1 MKKNLLKIPDII
13 KDKVA
18 QAKGKNLVASCTVK
32 IKPDTIREG
41 KWKHVGI
48 VFDGDKVVFPQSI
61 LPSTKNGRYSKYNIR
76 GRDIVHK
83 DQGLQP
89 RTYTFETPDFG
100 DWSKGSHDVDI
111 TRMVYPRDII
121 PPKHTEI
128 KIEFIGQDDRGQY
141 VFKFTVDEVLK
152 ETQAG
157 FWDDLLVDLNLLQE
171 NVGNHAV
178 YPTDASLQDYL
189 KSLYVNWEIL
199 PPGEMEENVTR
210 ILSGVRSS
218 DPQIRQRLMDRWQ
231 LLGTLRPKNMVYG
244 TSGFQRYFGAQFAD
258 DLVVFENVEYGNAIY
273 IMFEDW
279 PELSQKTRMELLAG
293 PADKFVRIPHQGK
306 WKPKLK
312 AIIRKESR
320 KKQGYSARR

>member
-13 KDKVA
+13 KSKVA
-18 QAKGKNLVASCTVK
+18 LAKGKNLVVSCIVK
-32 IKPDTIREG
+32 IKPGSIREG

-48 VFDGDKVVFPQSI
+48 VYDGDKVVFPASI
-61 LPSTKNGRYSKYNIR
+61 LPSIKTGRYSKYNIR

-83 DQGLQP
+83 ELGLEP

-111 TRMVYPRDII
+111 TRMVYPRDFI
-121 PPKHTEI
+121 PPKHTET
-128 KIEFIGQDDRGQY
+128 KIELVGQDDHGLY
-141 VFKFTVDEVLK
+141 IFKFTIDEVLN
-152 ETQAG
+152 ESQAG
-157 FWDDLLVDLNLLQE
+157 FLDDLLVDLNLLQE
-171 NVGNHAV
+171 IIGNHGV

-189 KSLYVNWEIL
+189 KSLYVSWEIL
-199 PPGEMEENVTR
+199 PIGEMEENVTR
-210 ILSGVRSS
+210 ILSGIRTT

-231 LLGTLRPKNMVYG
+231 LLTSLRPRNMVYG

-306 WKPKLK
+306 WKPKLQ
-312 AIIRKESR
+312 AVVRKELR
-320 KKQGYSARR
+320 KRRK